1 MAGYDKF
8 QTDMA
13 KGRFTFP
20 VAILIC
26 LLLRIITGNEWQD
39 VINLLVCALT
49 AYLLIEINTA
59 FTLIRT
65 RSTLHVSF
73 YIFLSTTCLF
83 LHSFQYAVF
92 VPLAFLIATS
102 QLFSSYESPYP
113 AGSIFHAFFF
123 IGLGSLLFPQ
133 LLYFVPLFYLGMIS
147 FRSLS
152 LKSFFAG
159 LTGLCM
165 PYWLFFGYAFYY
177 DKMNLFYH
185 PLQELIHFQPISY
198 GTLGMDRI
206 ISCGIITLISL
217 VSSVHYF
224 HVSYLDKV
232 RTHIFL
238 SFLITVEAWIYLLGI
253 LQPQHFDI
261 LLQMPLFYLGMISF
275 RSLSLKSFF
284 AGLTGLCMPYWLF
297 FGYAFYYDK
306 MNLFYHPLQEL
317 IHFQPISYG
326 TLGMDR
332 IISCGIIT
340 LISLVS
346 SVHYFHVSY
355 LDKVRTHIF
364 LSFLITVE
372 AWIYL
377 LGILQPQHFDILL
390 QMQIIVGSILTGHL
404 FTLTHNRFTGIFF
417 IITFVLLIVL
427 TIYNLWMQFFNS

>member
-1 MAGYDKF
+1 
-8 QTDMA
+8 MA

-73 YIFLSTTCLF
+73 YVFLSTACLF

-92 VPLAFLIATS
+92 APLTFLIAIS

-133 LLYFVPLFYLGMIS
+133 LLYFVPL
-147 FRSLS
+147 
-152 LKSFFAG
+152 
-159 LTGLCM
+159 
-165 PYWLFFGYAFYY
+165 FYY

-232 RTHIFL
+232 RTRIFL
-238 SFLITVEAWIYLLGI
+238 FFLIA
-253 LQPQHFDI
+253 
-261 LLQMPLFYLGMISF
+261 
-275 RSLSLKSFF
+275 
-284 AGLTGLCMPYWLF
+284 
-297 FGYAFYYDK
+297 
-306 MNLFYHPLQEL
+306 
-317 IHFQPISYG
+317 
-326 TLGMDR
+326 
-332 IISCGIIT
+332 
-340 LISLVS
+340 
-346 SVHYFHVSY
+346 
-355 LDKVRTHIF
+355 
-364 LSFLITVE
+364 VE